1 MMCSTLIM
9 KSRALV
15 ILGLLVVGTHA
26 NLKVQVR
33 RLGQKHLDVLAHPH
47 DTLKFGSF
55 SDLVVI
61 IEGDKEF
68 ANLTGKD
75 KMVVR
80 KARKYVD
87 ETQDT
92 YFNIAAAGSQM
103 NVALVVMFILCCGL
117 SCKVTPF
124 YSPNLAGSI
133 CCLGVILLL
142 VRAFLNYLWVMF

>member
-15 ILGLLVVGTHA
+15 ILCLLVVGTHA
-26 NLKVQVR
+26 NLNVQVA
-33 RLGQKHLDVLAHPH
+33 RLVQKHKDVLAHPH

-68 ANLTGKD
+68 SKLSKED

-87 ETQDT
+87 ETEDM
-92 YFNIAAAGSQM
+92 YVNIAAAGANI

-142 VRAFLNYLWVMF
+142 ARIFLVYLWVMF